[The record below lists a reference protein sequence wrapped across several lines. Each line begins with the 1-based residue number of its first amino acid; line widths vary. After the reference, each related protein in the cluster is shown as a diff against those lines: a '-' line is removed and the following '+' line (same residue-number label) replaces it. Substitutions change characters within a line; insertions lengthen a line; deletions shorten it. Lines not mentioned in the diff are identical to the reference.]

1 MKRLINHS
9 SIWDLHIHSC
19 KSPKSPG
26 EFQKMGIVEFVDKLL
41 EIFSDYPL
49 LSLISFTDHNYI
61 AYDVYKE
68 FCLRK
73 TNINIIPGIEVD
85 VNIEGIKDS
94 KHLIFYFNIININE
108 LKTFSEKINEFLE
121 GKDNIN
127 INDLLQFLVS
137 TKVEF
142 LISPHA
148 FKQGKRAINYDWN
161 DEDVT
166 KDNMYKFMDQ
176 FFCFWEVG
184 GYSEI
189 AKAVEFLKNF
199 DSEEL
204 ISIISFS
211 DSSDE
216 KKLREYLSNPPQY
229 FKSLP
234 NFKGVQLAGTDAR
247 RILKYPKK
255 LDTDNSGNIIG
266 YIEVNEEKIELSDQ
280 LNVIVGGRG
289 SGKSLL
295 LDNMA
300 LHIVSDIRE
309 KERLNDDRIKFL
321 DTIPINLVN
330 LDNTKIAI
338 DSKKIDFYDQSYV
351 SKIFNSKDTNQA
363 IEAYFS
369 DEFDELGELNL
380 ENKRQA
386 IKLKFNASLNVN
398 KEVKPNDN
406 ISNFIGKYKVINE
419 KGVNLKFKK
428 NEIKDKKNIYFN
440 LEEAI
445 KYSKDTSKLIPKE
458 LHDNKSINKALF
470 DLLKVINNE
479 VSKYNVEIEQ
489 QNFENIIKKKF
500 ILYLEKK
507 NISIKE
513 KNKQEELFIK
523 HLKYECNKYEER
535 VNLVNAKIQM
545 KNEYQKEEELFDI
558 KEGIDGSKFK
568 FEKKIVYDDPLNY
581 FRQQC
586 IKYLGAKVQKC
597 NWEELCNIFI
607 FHLEEELKTSKKI
620 DDFLND
626 LKSLNNY
633 KMEYQCNIL
642 YGKAD
647 DTLENISKMS
657 PGTQTNIL
665 MEYIVSKD
673 TKIPLLI
680 DQPED
685 NIDNETI
692 YTKLTTWFRKL
703 KLKRQVIVVTH
714 DANIVINADADNV
727 IIANKKSDN
736 KFIYDYGA
744 LEYGNILNRIS
755 IILDGGVEAV
765 ERRLKKYGREKTS
778 RDNK

>member
-1 MKRLINHS
+1 MKRIINNS

-19 KSPKSPG
+19 KSPKSSG
-26 EFQKMGIVEFVDKLL
+26 EFQKMSIIEFVDKLL
-41 EIFSDYPL
+41 EIFSDYPE

-61 AYDVYKE
+61 SYDVYKE
-68 FCLRK
+68 FYLRK

-85 VNIEGIKDS
+85 VKIDGIKDS
-94 KHLIFYFNIININE
+94 KHLVFYFNIMNLE
-108 LKTFSEKINEFLE
+108 QLKTFSEQINKFLE
-121 GKDNIN
+121 GKSNIN
-127 INDLLQFLVS
+127 INDLLQFLVN

-161 DEDVT
+161 DENVT
-166 KDNMYKFMDQ
+166 KDNMHKFMDQ

-189 AKAVEFLKNF
+189 AKAVEFLKGF

-247 RILKYPKK
+247 RILKSSKK
-255 LDTDNSGNIIG
+255 LDADNSGNIIG

-300 LHIVSDIRE
+300 LHMVSEIRE

-321 DTIPINLVN
+321 DTLPIDLINL
-330 LDNTKIAI
+330 DDTKIAI

-351 SKIFNSKDTNQA
+351 SKIFNSKDTNKE
-363 IEAYFS
+363 IESYFK
-369 DEFDELGELNL
+369 DEFDELGELSL
-380 ENKRQA
+380 ENKKQT
-386 IKLKFNASLNVN
+386 IKLKFNASLNSTKVT
-398 KEVKPNDN
+398 KPNDN
-406 ISNFIGKYKVINE
+406 ISNFIGRYKIINE
-419 KGVNLKFKK
+419 KGVNLEFKK
-428 NEIKDKKNIYFN
+428 NEIKDKQKIEFN
-440 LEEAI
+440 LEDAI
-445 KYSKDTSKLIPKE
+445 EYSRATSKLIPEE
-458 LHDNKSINKALF
+458 LKHNKKINKALF
-470 DLLKVINNE
+470 DLLRVINIE
-479 VSKYNVEIEQ
+479 LSKYNIKIEQ
-489 QNFENIIKKKF
+489 QNFENIIKRKF
-500 ILYLEKK
+500 ISYLENK
-507 NISIKE
+507 NSSIKE

-523 HLKYECNKYEER
+523 HLKYEYNKYEER
-535 VNLVNAKIQM
+535 ANLVNAIIQM
-545 KNEYQKEEELFDI
+545 RNEYKPEEVLFDI

-581 FRQQC
+581 FRKLC
-586 IKYLGAKVQKC
+586 IEYLGVKTKKC
-597 NWEELCNIFI
+597 SWEELCNLFI
-607 FHLEEELKTSKKI
+607 FHLEEELKTSKTI

-633 KMEYQCNIL
+633 SMEYQCNIL
-642 YGKAD
+642 YGKTED
-647 DTLENISKMS
+647 SLENISKMS

-714 DANIVINADADNV
+714 DANVVINADADNV